1 MRMFKAEWK
10 KVFSHKMLI
19 LMMIVIPLVPIIY
32 SGIILSAYWD
42 PFGNTSNLPVA
53 VVDQDEPSE
62 LEGETLNIGDELI
75 TNLKENDDLD
85 WHFVSQNEAQAGFE
99 SGDFYMVITIPKDF
113 SKRASTVLEDNPE
126 KMNLTYEVDPGR
138 NFFSVT
144 ISEQAMNRI
153 NQDISDS
160 VTKEYT
166 RAIFSQINDIGEGF
180 ADAAI
185 GADEV
190 NNGVEDVSSGNKK
203 ITENL
208 NRLASNTL
216 TFENGTDNIQSGVGG
231 LVEGVNS
238 LHSGASDLNNG
249 IVQYTNSVSQL
260 QEKVAPLSELSIGE
274 EGLSDGLNNL
284 SNGSHDLN
292 GGLVEMKKQLPSQDE
307 IDQLIQGLSDTQ
319 QAVNLL
325 QDVVSQSGVPP
336 ELVEQVDALNDAVN
350 QVQPKAIGAIGS
362 YTEINQALAGE
373 SGLIQGSS
381 KLVGGID
388 NVISGTETA
397 TEITDQLPQL
407 VDAIN
412 QLDANSDDLREG
424 STSLVEGTEIMSNQ
438 LPELESGVSQLA
450 DGASDLNEG
459 AGKLVEGSSELGDGI
474 ATLQGGTEELAD
486 KLFAGAETLDNINT
500 TDANYDMLASPIILT
515 EKETSEVP
523 NYGHALAPMFISL
536 GLYIGALA
544 FNLIFPLSG
553 SAVKP
558 TTGLSWW
565 FSKFSF
571 GFVPAVGAAL
581 ILDVVVVYGMG
592 LEVANMGQFILI
604 SILGSLTYMFFMML
618 LVITM
623 GNPGRFIAMI
633 LLVLQLASSGGMFP
647 AVLQNA
653 FFNAINPY
661 MPMSYVIYGLREA
674 MTSSVGNDVFIL
686 SVVFLIGCIFL
697 FNLLIWLYLNI
708 RNKREIKLA
717 LES

>member
-1 MRMFKAEWK
+1 
-10 KVFSHKMLI
+10 
-19 LMMIVIPLVPIIY
+19 
-32 SGIILSAYWD
+32 
-42 PFGNTSNLPVA
+42 
-53 VVDQDEPSE
+53 
-62 LEGETLNIGDELI
+62 
-75 TNLKENDDLD
+75 
-85 WHFVSQNEAQAGFE
+85 
-99 SGDFYMVITIPKDF
+99 
-113 SKRASTVLEDNPE
+113 
-126 KMNLTYEVDPGR
+126 
-138 NFFSVT
+138 
-144 ISEQAMNRI
+144 
-153 NQDISDS
+153 
-160 VTKEYT
+160 
-166 RAIFSQINDIGEGF
+166 
-180 ADAAI
+180 
-185 GADEV
+185 
-190 NNGVEDVSSGNKK
+190 
-203 ITENL
+203 
-208 NRLASNTL
+208 
-216 TFENGTDNIQSGVGG
+216 
-231 LVEGVNS
+231 
-238 LHSGASDLNNG
+238 
-249 IVQYTNSVSQL
+249 
-260 QEKVAPLSELSIGE
+260 
-274 EGLSDGLNNL
+274 
-284 SNGSHDLN
+284 NGSHDLN

-438 LPELESGVSQLA
+438 LRELESGVSQLA

-553 SAVKP
+553 SAV
-558 TTGLSWW
+558 
-565 FSKFSF
+565 
-571 GFVPAVGAAL
+571 
-581 ILDVVVVYGMG
+581 
-592 LEVANMGQFILI
+592 
-604 SILGSLTYMFFMML
+604 
-618 LVITM
+618 
-623 GNPGRFIAMI
+623 
-633 LLVLQLASSGGMFP
+633 
-647 AVLQNA
+647 
-653 FFNAINPY
+653 
-661 MPMSYVIYGLREA
+661 
-674 MTSSVGNDVFIL
+674 
-686 SVVFLIGCIFL
+686 
-697 FNLLIWLYLNI
+697 
-708 RNKREIKLA
+708 
-717 LES
+717 